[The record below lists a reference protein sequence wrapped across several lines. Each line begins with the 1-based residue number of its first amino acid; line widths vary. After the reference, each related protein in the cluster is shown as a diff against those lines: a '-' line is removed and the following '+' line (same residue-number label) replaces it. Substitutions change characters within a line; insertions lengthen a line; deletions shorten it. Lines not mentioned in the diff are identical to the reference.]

1 MKQIIRRAS
10 SGSAKNKQR
19 RRADEVNVAAAV
31 ASMAVR
37 TSCSEILT
45 NDLHRHIS
53 ALQAGSIR
61 SIAEHNL
68 SYGAV
73 VETTNKAMQSAYSHG
88 EYDNGKCLANL
99 YGFLSKQ
106 QQRFKL
112 LEPAHIQAKLPW
124 EGQRH
129 HIMQIMDWFGN
140 GMDID
145 AKVFKSDL
153 KSLDMAVKMYGSHAP
168 ASQGA
173 GAFASH
179 FQAQGA
185 GQTQQQRDANKTCFL
200 CGQKGHVKANC
211 KKAPGTPG
219 RSGPG
224 AGPPRGPKKC
234 FKCGQVGHIQA
245 ACPN

>member
-10 SGSAKNKQR
+10 SGSKKNKQR

-37 TSCSEILT
+37 TPCDEILT

-53 ALQAGSIR
+53 ALQAGSIK
-61 SIAEHNL
+61 SITEHNL

-73 VETTNKAMQSAYSHG
+73 VDTTNKAMQSAYSHG
-88 EYDNGKCLANL
+88 ELKNGKCLANL

-106 QQRFKL
+106 QRRFKL

-129 HIMQIMDWFGN
+129 HIMQIMDWFSD

-145 AKVFKSDL
+145 AAVFKSDL
-153 KSLDMAVKMYGSHAP
+153 KSLDMAVKMYGTHAP
-168 ASQGA
+168 AQQNSGMFTSNYQA
-173 GAFASH
+173 PASGYGQ
-179 FQAQGA
+179 QA
-185 GQTQQQRDANKTCFL
+185 RDANKTCFA
-200 CGQKGHVKANC
+200 CGLKGHVKANC
-211 KKAPGTPG
+211 TKTTGG
-219 RSGPG
+219 RAGSG
-224 AGPPRGPKKC
+224 AGAPKGPKKC